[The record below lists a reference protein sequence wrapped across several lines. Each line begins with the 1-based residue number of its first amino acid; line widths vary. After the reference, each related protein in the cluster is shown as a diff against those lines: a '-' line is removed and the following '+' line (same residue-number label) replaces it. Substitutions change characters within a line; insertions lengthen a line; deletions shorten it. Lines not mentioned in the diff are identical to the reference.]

1 MAKQRITGLTASLM
15 LLPPAEIT
23 PVAPSKPAVQTVKV
37 PDETY
42 VRLKTFSGRTRR
54 SHQDILLA
62 ALKEYLDRYET

>member
-15 LLPPAEIT
+15 VPSPAELASP
-23 PVAPSKPAVQTVKV
+23 PVHKPAVQTVKL
-37 PDETY
+37 PDETF

-62 ALKEYLDRYET
+62 ALREYLDRHES